1 MMVFRYSEYCHR
13 IETIRC
19 FRDIRRIHA
28 PPRLHVSRRSSLSRG
43 SVVSRTS
50 AFLKETHMATVRNAG
65 RKLRKTLPYHV
76 AALFSVAVAI
86 TFAAAFTAS
95 AFLIG

>member
-1 MMVFRYSEYCHR
+1 
-13 IETIRC
+13 
-19 FRDIRRIHA
+19 
-28 PPRLHVSRRSSLSRG
+28 
-43 SVVSRTS
+43 
-50 AFLKETHMATVRNAG
+50 MATVRNAG